1 MTMTNVQHAAY
12 IYILWRQTDRRRT
25 RQIKMIKNK
34 IANSKYTAQ
43 RRTFFEEHPKR
54 IPKTTITKP
63 TNQNRNPNPN
73 RNRNPNPNPNQ
84 ALKVAGLER
93 VLPFLRG
100 VRAGSHGREGFPSP
114 HCRGLQVGVASCAFF
129 VPRKYHLVNREDNL
143 EYDYW
148 NNKANLEQ
156 ITSQITR

>member
-1 MTMTNVQHAAY
+1 MQCARVVG
-12 IYILWRQTDRRRT
+12 
-25 RQIKMIKNK
+25 
-34 IANSKYTAQ
+34 AN
-43 RRTFFEEHPKR
+43 P
-54 IPKTTITKP
+54 
-63 TNQNRNPNPN
+63 NPNPN